1 MGRSGVADGLPAVTP
16 TVPDVPEVA
25 VCCADCEGCE
35 VGKVG
40 ADERSAM
47 EVGPPLPQPGATS
60 TTARRAAA
68 LRQRPDGAC
77 PAACQEEVSHR
88 SIRSCPALT

>member
-1 MGRSGVADGLPAVTP
+1 MGRAGDVADVLPAVPP

-25 VCCADCEGCE
+25 VCCAGCE

-47 EVGPPLPQPGATS
+47 EVRPPLLPQPGATS
-60 TTARRAAA
+60 TTARTAAA

>member
-1 MGRSGVADGLPAVTP
+1 MGRAGDVADVLPAVTP

-25 VCCADCEGCE
+25 VCCAGCE

-77 PAACQEEVSHR
+77 LAACQAEVSRR